1 MSSPVTT
8 SPGREGEFELLSDV
22 ELKYEV
28 KQDHGRVWDSFSTS
42 PSSKVIFK
50 TISKKFLL
58 LHFDLLNWS

>member
-42 PSSKVIFK
+42 SSKVIFK